1 MFNIPELHLA
11 SIIMDLAAVFILT
24 GLIIYTRVYRRRG
37 YLDDRLFFHLSVIAI
52 VMSVADAVTYALD
65 GSTVSGSAVISLVLN
80 NIFFIAFEVF
90 IGILAVYMY
99 YRVGKKK
106 ERIVR
111 IGAYIMIP
119 ALVTSVL
126 ILINNFTRFL
136 FWVDPVTNKYEDYK
150 AYPIIFIA
158 PLFYA
163 LYIVFAVFKQQ
174 KKAVIL
180 LALLVVIRIVSGFFF
195 RGVSSTGV
203 MFSMGLVFIH
213 LYEMGQP
220 YFREE
225 RS

>member
-37 YLDDRLFFHLSVIAI
+37 FLDDRLFFHLSVIAI
-52 VMSVADAVTYALD
+52 IMAVSDAVTYVLD
-65 GSTVSGSAVISLVLN
+65 GSTVPGSAVISLVAN
-80 NIFFIAFEVF
+80 NVYFIAFEVF

-99 YRVGKKK
+99 YRVGKRKD
-106 ERIVR
+106 RIAR
-111 IGAYIMIP
+111 IGAYLMIP
-119 ALVTSVL
+119 ALVTSAL

-150 AYPIIFIA
+150 AYPVIFIA
-158 PLFYA
+158 PLLYA

-180 LALLVVIRIVSGFFF
+180 LALLVVIRLISGFFF

-203 MFSMGLVFIH
+203 MFSMGLVFMH
-213 LYEMGQP
+213 LFEMGQP

-225 RS
+225 R